1 MARQAM
7 SFFVSLLTLFSLS
20 TVTEAACF
28 QDRDKVI
35 PMCESKTITGST
47 LYIEANTTVQGNEL
61 CSCTATSSRTGE
73 VEIYAIVGTTF
84 SDCSVRVDVY
94 ERMSSQDSNIYSIHC
109 LQDASY
115 SRSMAAN
122 TEVMYNL
129 TGPGTIDSCVM
140 MRTFATGSTIT
151 ITCSP
156 KIQVAT
162 TIAPSTTPA
171 PTTQA
176 ATTPAPTTQAPTT
189 QGPTQSP
196 GPTTQAPVT
205 SSPTTQAPSTP
216 GPTTQAPTTQAPSTQ
231 APITQAPSTQAPTTQ
246 APTTQAPSTQ
256 AQTTKGP
263 TTQAPPTQAPTGPTP
278 TSSTPVAGSTQSLY
292 DKFPVPE
299 VAGGVAAGIVVI
311 ILLVIII
318 TCCTSRNRSEGKSD
332 EEMLRGRESPDT
344 EMTEKQDGDG
354 YAFDNILYHATNS
367 TGKSVTPTVS
377 DADTQDY
384 QATKGLEE
392 LYASVN
398 KTITDSTDIM

>member
-1 MARQAM
+1 MCNVWDMKLKYSAFIGI
-7 SFFVSLLTLFSLS
+7 STYVYLWFSS
-20 TVTEAACF
+20 VEAACF

-73 VEIYAIVGTTF
+73 VGIFAVVGTTF

-162 TIAPSTTPA
+162 TIAPPTTPA

-189 QGPTQSP
+189 QRPTQSP
-196 GPTTQAPVT
+196 RPTTQPPVKQ
-205 SSPTTQAPSTP
+205 S
-216 GPTTQAPTTQAPSTQ
+216 PTTQAPTTQAPTSHAATR
-231 APITQAPSTQAPTTQ
+231 A
-246 APTTQAPSTQ
+246 
-256 AQTTKGP
+256 
-263 TTQAPPTQAPTGPTP
+263 TP
-278 TSSTPVAGSTQSLY
+278 TSSTPVVGSTQSPY
-292 DKFPVPE
+292 DEFPVGW
-299 VAGGVAAGIVVI
+299 VIGVIGLFIIV
-311 ILLVIII
+311 LVLSIVMWFKRHALCRKNVKQE
-318 TCCTSRNRSEGKSD
+318 TEQSQVYSTFQVPSD
-332 EEMLRGRESPDT
+332 ENEYQSLDIS
-344 EMTEKQDGDG
+344 QS
-354 YAFDNILYHATNS
+354 A
-367 TGKSVTPTVS
+367 S
-377 DADTQDY
+377 DRVYYNVPETLA
-384 QATKGLEE
+384 
-392 LYASVN
+392 
-398 KTITDSTDIM
+398 I